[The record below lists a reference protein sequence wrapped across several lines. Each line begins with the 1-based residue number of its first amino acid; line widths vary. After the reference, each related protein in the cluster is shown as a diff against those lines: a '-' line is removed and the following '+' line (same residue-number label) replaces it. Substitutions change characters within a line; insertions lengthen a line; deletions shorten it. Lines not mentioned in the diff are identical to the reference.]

1 MPFMDPMKALLLT
14 TSRVV
19 TPNTRLGSSV
29 PAFLKISHAMG
40 TVEFTGL
47 EMIAIMALGHA

>member
-19 TPNTRLGSSV
+19 TPNTRLGSRV